1 VVRAGVQSQ
10 IYETTRERNP
20 FDRISGR
27 VLILVTTLTFGGA
40 ETQVVRLA
48 TELKARGWAVAM
60 VCLVAPVAYV
70 QQLNKAG
77 IDVHSLDM
85 PRGVP
90 DFRAVFRLRSLIR
103 RLQPDILHCHMFHA
117 NLLGRIVR
125 LFCRIPTVICT
136 AHNLRETSEKGG
148 PTWHKELLYRLTDCL
163 ADKTTIICKAA
174 FDRYVRVCAVPVKKL
189 QMIPNG
195 VDTEMFSPSEE
206 RRRAARMSLGLESS
220 FVWLAVGRLVKQK
233 DYPNLFRALQ
243 QLRRDDYILLIAGNG
258 PLEGELKAECTQRG
272 LNGRVRFAGA
282 REDIVDLYNAADAF
296 VMSSEFEGLS
306 AALLEASAMG
316 LPSVVTNVGGNS
328 EIVADDVTGYLVQP
342 GNSDQLAVAMKTLM
356 DASPERR
363 QILCS
368 AARQFCCEN
377 YGFESIADRWID
389 LYSHYLPATCLHQ
402 VPDAGAVA

>member
-1 VVRAGVQSQ
+1 MKTGVQSQ
-10 IYETTRERNP
+10 MYETTRGRNP

-48 TELKARGWAVAM
+48 TELKARGWAVAV

-85 PRGVP
+85 PRGLP
-90 DFRAVFRLRSLIR
+90 DIRAVFRLRSLIR

-117 NLLGRIVR
+117 NILGRIVR
-125 LFCRIPTVICT
+125 LFCQIPTVLCT

-148 PTWHKELLYRLTDCL
+148 PTWHKELLYRMTDGL

-174 FDRYVRVCAVPVKKL
+174 FDRYVRVGAVPARKL

-195 VDTEMFSPSEE
+195 IDTEIFSPSEE
-206 RRRAARMSLGLESS
+206 RRRAARMSLGLEST

-243 QLRRDDYILLIAGNG
+243 QLHRDDYILLIAGNG
-258 PLEGELKAECTQRG
+258 PLEGKLKAECTQQG
-272 LNGRVRFAGA
+272 LNARVRFAGA

-342 GNSDQLAVAMKTLM
+342 GNSGQLAVAMKTLM

-363 QILCS
+363 QILSS

-389 LYSHYLPATCLHQ
+389 FYRHYLPATCLHQ
-402 VPDAGAVA
+402 VPDARVVA

>member
-1 VVRAGVQSQ
+1 MKDGTQNQ
-10 IYETTRERNP
+10 IYQRTRGWNQ
-20 FDRISGR
+20 FDRTSGR

-48 TELKARGWAVAM
+48 TELKARGWAVAV

-70 QQLNKAG
+70 QQLNKRG

-103 RLQPDILHCHMFHA
+103 RLQPEILHCHMFHA
-117 NLLGRIVR
+117 NILGRIVR
-125 LFCRIPTVICT
+125 LFCQIPTLICT

-148 PTWHKELLYRLTDCL
+148 PTWHKEALYRMTDCL
-163 ADKTTIICKAA
+163 TDKTTIICKAA
-174 FDRYVRVCAVPVKKL
+174 FDRYVRVGAVPVKKL

-195 VDTEMFSPSEE
+195 IDTEIFSPSDE
-206 RRRAARMSLGLESS
+206 RRRAARRLLGIEAT

-243 QLRRDDYILLIAGNG
+243 QLHRDDYILLIAGNG
-258 PLEGELKAECTQRG
+258 PLEGELRAECTQRG
-272 LNGRVRFAGA
+272 LDGRVRFVGTS
-282 REDIVDLYNAADAF
+282 EDIVDLYNAADAF

-328 EIVADDVTGYLVQP
+328 EVVADKVTGYLVQP
-342 GNSDQLAVAMKTLM
+342 GNPDQLSVAMKTLM

-363 QILCS
+363 QVLSS
-368 AARQFCCEN
+368 AARRSCCEN
-377 YGFESIADRWID
+377 YRFESIADRWVA
-389 LYSHYLPATCLHQ
+389 LYMHYLPATSFHQ
-402 VPDAGAVA
+402 VSDVDVVA